1 MGSGDWIKSIISLKK
16 AKSRGAN
23 RLKAPADISKSS
35 RFSRKSHT
43 EKEFNGTSDG
53 TSTPL
58 LMLSDDRAA
67 IRIQTAFRAYAAR
80 KALQRLK
87 RIVRMQKLTQRFPV
101 QRQAVTTLGYLHSW
115 SKIQAQVRAR
125 RLSMVTE
132 GRMRQKKLENQMK
145 LEAKLHELEVDWCGG
160 SESMDEILAKIH
172 QKEEA
177 AVKRERAMAY
187 AFNHQ
192 WRANSNSVP
201 ALSYEVSKANLGWS
215 WMDRWIAA
223 QPWEVRTPIS
233 SISPRKTVT
242 RQGNKGPRG
251 TTPQTPK
258 SAVSLK
264 PSPSKGKAMKKG
276 RRLSFPN
283 DQTNSPVPNIKL
295 EETDGKTPT

>member
-16 AKSRGAN
+16 AKSRGSRRA
-23 RLKAPADISKSS
+23 KAPAEISKSS
-35 RFSRKSHT
+35 SFSRKSQS
-43 EKEFNGTSDG
+43 EKEFNGTFDG
-53 TSTPL
+53 TLTPL
-58 LMLSDDRAA
+58 SSLSEDRAA
-67 IRIQTAFRAYAAR
+67 IRIQTAFRAYVAR

-87 RIVRMQKLTQRFPV
+87 RIVRTQKLTQRFPV
-101 QRQAVTTLGYLHSW
+101 QRQAITTLGHLHSW
-115 SKIQAQVRAR
+115 TKIQAQVRAR
-125 RLSMVTE
+125 RLIMVTE

-145 LEAKLHELEVDWCGG
+145 LEAKLHDLEVDWCGG
-160 SESMDEILAKIH
+160 SESKDEILARIH

-201 ALSYEVSKANLGWS
+201 ALTYEVSKANLGWS
-215 WMDRWIAA
+215 WMDTWIAA
-223 QPWEVRTPIS
+223 QPWEVRTPTAS
-233 SISPRKTVT
+233 VSPKKTVN

-264 PSPSKGKAMKKG
+264 PSPSKGNPLKKG
-276 RRLSFPN
+276 RRLSFPS
-283 DQTNSPVPNIKL
+283 DQMDSPVPNIKL
-295 EETDGKTPT
+295 EEADGKTPA